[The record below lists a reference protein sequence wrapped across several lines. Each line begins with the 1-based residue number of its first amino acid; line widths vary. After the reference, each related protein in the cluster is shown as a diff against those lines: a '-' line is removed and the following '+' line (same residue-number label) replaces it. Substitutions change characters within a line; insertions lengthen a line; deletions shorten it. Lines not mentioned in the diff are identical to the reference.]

1 MDTNVVL
8 PHPSGDAYVELSDSK
23 KGKVFRKQILRMNQS
38 FVHPADHSKRIKI
51 DSAFAQKLV
60 DNFKAGV
67 CDIVQFPLVN
77 DKNQHVENP
86 DANLGQVVDLSYDD
100 TGVYADID
108 VRKNPESIGT
118 TVLGA
123 SAMMSL
129 DYTDTIT
136 GARKGP
142 TLLHVAATNRP
153 YLTNLAPYE
162 AVALS
167 NYDDEYVML
176 SPDNTD
182 SDSSETESENP
193 MSLEELLAKLKE
205 DFDIDVAAL
214 QAAAKV
220 DEESADETPAE
231 PKADEAKAEEA
242 PADEASVEPKTEES
256 ADEAPVEP
264 KAEEEPAALSAV
276 SPEDAHNLFAA
287 LSAVLTS
294 ADPGLVA
301 LSKSED
307 DITIEDIAS
316 GIVELSNGYKA
327 MAADVEA
334 MKHEKAVGEVEKAVE
349 AGRITPAQKDAML
362 ELRLSNEELFNKIVP
377 SEPLV
382 SLSAQTGVTSHEPVN
397 AGQTVQDEKE
407 DLIKKMTKLAN
418 KS

>member
-108 VRKNPESIGT
+108 VRKNPEAIGT

-167 NYDDEYVML
+167 NYDEEYVML

-220 DEESADETPAE
+220 DEESADETPE
-231 PKADEAKAEEA
+231 SKTDEAKAEEA
-242 PADEASVEPKTEES
+242 SVEPKAEES

-397 AGQTVQDEKE
+397 AGQSVQDEKE
-407 DLIKKMTKLAN
+407 NLIKKMTELAN

>member
-167 NYDDEYVML
+167 NYDEEYVML

-220 DEESADETPAE
+220 DEESADETPE
-231 PKADEAKAEEA
+231 SKTDEAKAEEA
-242 PADEASVEPKTEES
+242 PADEASVEPKAEES

-397 AGQTVQDEKE
+397 AGQSVQDEKE
-407 DLIKKMTKLAN
+407 NLIKKMTELAN

>member
-167 NYDDEYVML
+167 NYDEEYVML

-220 DEESADETPAE
+220 DEESADETPE
-231 PKADEAKAEEA
+231 SKTDEAKTEESTEEAPVEPKAEEA
-242 PADEASVEPKTEES
+242 

-407 DLIKKMTKLAN
+407 TLIKKMTELAN

>member
-23 KGKVFRKQILRMNQS
+23 KGKVYRKQILRMNQS
-38 FVHPADHSKRIKI
+38 FLHPADHTKRIKI
-51 DSAFAQKLV
+51 DSTFAQKLV

-77 DKNQHVENP
+77 EKNQHVENP
-86 DANLGQVVDLSYDD
+86 DANLGQVIDLSYDD
-100 TGVYADID
+100 KGVYADID
-108 VRKNPESIGT
+108 VRKNPETIGT

-136 GARKGP
+136 GERKGP

-167 NYDDEYVML
+167 NYDEEYVML

-220 DEESADETPAE
+220 DEESADETPESKTDE
-231 PKADEAKAEEA
+231 PKAEEA
-242 PADEASVEPKTEES
+242 

-327 MAADVEA
+327 MAADVET
-334 MKHEKAVGEVEKAVE
+334 MKREKAVNEVEKAVE
-349 AGRITPAQKDAML
+349 TGRITPAQKDAML

-377 SEPLV
+377 SEPVV

-407 DLIKKMTKLAN
+407 TLIKKMTELAN